1 MRRFRFQ
8 DYVPKY
14 VPKYV
19 LGLGLGAAIALG
31 TAVSATANPP
41 TDAVEDALEHA
52 QRQADI
58 ESSLRNLETT
68 PEQRGANADGKVA
81 ASAVADAA
89 KHFAPVKVSALPSSW
104 DAIGLDP
111 AKGET
116 VDGKL
121 VQTFEDGSKVTFTID
136 PEVQRQLEKMLD
148 DYNVPHGGIV
158 LLDPPTGRVLAMVS
172 STEATPAIPDLAR
185 KSTAPSASVFKIIT
199 AAALIE
205 SGGVN
210 PHAETCYHGGR
221 SRLSA
226 RNIKGDPKRD
236 HKCADLGDAL
246 AWSINSIF
254 AKLAYNKLE
263 KEDLATWAEK
273 FGYNTEIPFELP
285 VEPSMA
291 EFVDDDL
298 ERARSAA
305 GFWHTYLSP
314 LHGAMIGAAVAN
326 DGVMMKP
333 TIIERFEAPDGKV
346 VHEFKAEEFRRV
358 MQPSTAKVLGEMMV
372 RTTEKGTARRYF
384 KRRRGFPNHITVS
397 GKTGTLSNKDP
408 YLGFTWFVGF
418 GQDDRTN
425 KRVAVSGLV
434 CNSPKWRIKGP
445 YAASEAVRLIFANMD
460 EPKTSEVAA
469 R

>member
-1 MRRFRFQ
+1 MRAMRRFRLQ
-8 DYVPKY
+8 DYLPRQAI
-14 VPKYV
+14 
-19 LGLGLGAAIALG
+19 GLGLGVSIALG
-31 TAVSATANPP
+31 AAGSVAAGPP
-41 TDAVEDALEHA
+41 EDKVDAALSHA
-52 QRQADI
+52 RRQADI

-68 PEQRGANADGKVA
+68 PEERGANNDARATAGNVA
-81 ASAVADAA
+81 KAA
-89 KHFAPVKVSALPSSW
+89 KGFRPVDVRSLPSSW

-111 AKGET
+111 AKAEV
-116 VDGKL
+116 VDDKL
-121 VQTFEDGSKVTFTID
+121 VQTFEDGSKVVFTIEPD
-136 PEVQRQLEKMLD
+136 VQRRLEKMLD

-158 LLDPPTGRVLAMVS
+158 LIDPPTGRVLAMVS
-172 STEATPAIPDLAR
+172 STEAEPAIPDLAR
-185 KSTAPSASVFKIIT
+185 KSTAPSASVFKVIT

-205 SGGVN
+205 SAGVD
-210 PHAETCYHGGR
+210 PHEKTCYHGGR
-221 SRLSA
+221 SRLTA
-226 RNIKGDPKRD
+226 RNIKGDARRD

-263 KEDLATWAEK
+263 KEDLAAWAEK

-326 DGVMMKP
+326 DGVMMQP
-333 TIIERFEAPDGKV
+333 SIIQSFHAPDGEV
-346 VHEFKAEEFRRV
+346 IHEFEAKVFRRV
-358 MQPSTAKVLGEMMV
+358 MQPKTAKVLGELMV

-384 KRRRGFPNHITVS
+384 KRRRGFPSHITVS

-418 GQDDRTN
+418 GQDERTN

-445 YAASEAVRLIFANMD
+445 YAASEAVRMIFAELPD
-460 EPKTSEVAA
+460 TSSNGVAS